1 MPSEI
6 DMYRKVLP
14 LVGLNDPEHPT
25 ESEVLG
31 TAFVVTDGVLVT
43 CWHVIRN
50 AIEKDWTV
58 IAAWDRRGDGRFTRL
73 DVTDIERR
81 RGHLPCLRLRVRRP
95 WRHAMHPERAG
106 HPHAELTLEK
116 LFGSA

>member
-6 DMYRKVLP
+6 EMYRKVLP
-14 LVGLNDPEHPT
+14 LVGLNNPEHPT

-43 CWHVIRN
+43 CWHVVRK

-58 IAAWDRRGDGRFTRL
+58 IAAWDQRGDVASL
-73 DVTDIERR
+73 
-81 RGHLPCLRLRVRRP
+81 LS
-95 WRHAMHPERAG
+95 
-106 HPHAELTLEK
+106 
-116 LFGSA
+116 SASGTA